1 MEVGHQSSFI
11 TSNDLFFIFND
22 SEHPLRPESNGKKDH
37 LAVSEDLTD
46 CMLAR
51 GAVPGDATVCW
62 LGGPN
67 FYSMLSGEERTVIT
81 MP

>member
-1 MEVGHQSSFI
+1 M
-11 TSNDLFFIFND
+11 T
-22 SEHPLRPESNGKKDH
+22 EHPLKPESNGEYDY
-37 LAVSEDLTD
+37 LTVSEDLTD

-51 GAVPGDATVCW
+51 GEVPGDATVCW

-67 FYSMLSGEERTVIT
+67 FYSVLSGEERTVIT